1 MGKVFQERTKTIK
14 DRGEKQINTI
24 RDNKEQLANI
34 DNDDHYKNKLLLSKE
49 REIFKNIYN
58 KRLDKIEELSKKNDY
73 NNLKYTVISTGEEFE
88 FDESEDPMLFLN
100 DTKKGKISL
109 EEARNIQQDYGNY
122 VKYIRK
128 GNKNDEQRKTL
139 ANIDVLFNATN
150 NAIRFIEDYG
160 SVILDAK

>member
-1 MGKVFQERTKTIK
+1 
-14 DRGEKQINTI
+14 
-24 RDNKEQLANI
+24 
-34 DNDDHYKNKLLLSKE
+34 
-49 REIFKNIYN
+49 
-58 KRLDKIEELSKKNDY
+58 
-73 NNLKYTVISTGEEFE
+73 
-88 FDESEDPMLFLN
+88 MLFLN

-160 SVILDAK
+160 SVILEAK